1 MIKSM
6 ALSKFVY
13 LVSAIGIPDKI
24 LKEINKELFCF
35 LWKYK
40 RDKIARH
47 VLINSIDN
55 GGLNMIDLKS
65 YCSAMKAVWAQRLYN
80 ATNETWAIIPQ
91 KYFETCDISLIM
103 CMNADKGKHIP
114 INLPQFYKEVIT
126 SWHECGGGKKAP
138 QSAADIRKEIIWG
151 NKYIQCKGKTL
162 FFRHWKNSN
171 INFID
176 DLLDENG
183 NFKTGKDIFEKLKS
197 TANWIAEY
205 QKIINAIPGHWK
217 EKRKSGPKHTKVK
230 KVIIPFLTDT
240 KQIFDLPYKAKGYY
254 SLLIKKVQ
262 KRTYIEK
269 HWNSIFPDK
278 AEWSH
283 IYLQRIKNQ
292 TNKKLADFHYK
303 LIHKILLNQENLFQW
318 KISPS
323 KKCRFGCNVT
333 ENYNHQ
339 FVECSHLQGLIQLIE
354 KIFASLKYSIK
365 LTYKTLIFGYKIKY
379 PAYKLVNQLISHLF
393 HAIYIYWL
401 KMDNTIN
408 IKRLVYNHLHK
419 LQSVHEYTK
428 EKHMCKFI
436 DEFLHEWRSQEYQ

>member
-1 MIKSM
+1 M
-6 ALSKFVY
+6 SKFVY

-24 LKEINKELFCF
+24 LKEINKELFSF

-40 RDKIARH
+40 RDKIARN

-55 GGLNMIDLKS
+55 GCLNMIDLKS

-80 ATNETWAIIPQ
+80 ASNETWAILPQ
-91 KYFETCDISLIM
+91 KYFETCDISLIL

-151 NKYIQCKGKTL
+151 NKYIQSKGKTL

-183 NFKTGKDIFEKLKS
+183 NFKTGKDILEKLKS

-205 QKIINAIPGHWK
+205 QKIIKAIPGHWK
-217 EKRKSGPKHTKVK
+217 EKLKSGPKHTKVK
-230 KVIIPFLTDT
+230 KVISPFLTDT
-240 KQIFDLPYKAKGYY
+240 KLKQIFYLPYKAKGYY

-292 TNKKLADFHYK
+292 TNKKLADSTTSLYIRYY
-303 LIHKILLNQENLFQW
+303 LIKKI
-318 KISPS
+318 
-323 KKCRFGCNVT
+323 
-333 ENYNHQ
+333 
-339 FVECSHLQGLIQLIE
+339 
-354 KIFASLKYSIK
+354 YSSGK
-365 LTYKTLIFGYKIKY
+365 SAQAK
-379 PAYKLVNQLISHLF
+379 
-393 HAIYIYWL
+393 
-401 KMDNTIN
+401 
-408 IKRLVYNHLHK
+408 
-419 LQSVHEYTK
+419 SVDLAV
-428 EKHMCKFI
+428 M
-436 DEFLHEWRSQEYQ
+436 